1 MLKISI
7 VDSAKQRRL
16 VLEGLLVAPWAGEL
30 ETSYVMAR
38 TGLDGRELV
47 VHLKNVI
54 AISNEGE
61 DILLELMNDGVKL
74 RCEGIFAKHVLRQIA
89 RKSRRNVQET
99 RDDF

>member
-16 VLEGLLVAPWAGEL
+16 VLEGLLVAPWVGEL
-30 ETSYVMAR
+30 QTSYEMAR

-54 AISNEGE
+54 AISKEGE

-74 RCEGIFAKHVLRQIA
+74 RCEGMFTKHTLRQIA
-89 RKSRRNVQET
+89 RKSRRLQET

>member
-7 VDSAKQRRL
+7 VDNAKHRRL
-16 VLEGLLVAPWAGEL
+16 VLEGLLVAPWAREL
-30 ETSYVMAR
+30 ETSYEMAR

-54 AISNEGE
+54 AISNKGE

-74 RCEGIFAKHVLRQIA
+74 RCEGMFTKHILRQIA
-89 RKSRRNVQET
+89 RKSRRLQET
-99 RDDF
+99 RNDF